1 MMWRLDDARREALI
15 RLYEQQDTGDHYTI
29 NVIGR

>member
-1 MMWRLDDARREALI
+1 MMWRLDDARREMLI
-15 RLYEQQDTGDHYTI
+15 GLYETKDTGDHYTI